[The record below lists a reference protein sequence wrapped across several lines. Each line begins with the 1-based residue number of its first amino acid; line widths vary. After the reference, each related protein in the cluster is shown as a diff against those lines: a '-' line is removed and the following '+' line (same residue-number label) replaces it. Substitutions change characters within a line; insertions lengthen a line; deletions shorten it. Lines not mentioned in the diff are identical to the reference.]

1 MNLII
6 QKKPYKNNDNNT
18 VNKKNVLIIDAM
30 CEVRALTKYPDNS
43 KTSILK
49 ELFIQRVK
57 LKIDKYP
64 EAHLLFDTYR
74 EIGDFILR
82 FEHKERAQNA
92 LGITSTGNYEIQDE
106 MSIKKTSLNEL
117 YISTETKRRLTKY
130 FAEGLLLEYKD
141 DPIHT
146 IIVSYGTTIAIN
158 EPHSLPDTLTS
169 HRHEKEDTQIPL
181 LSCSVLRSML

>member
-1 MNLII
+1 M
-6 QKKPYKNNDNNT
+6 
-18 VNKKNVLIIDAM
+18 
-30 CEVRALTKYPDNS
+30 S
-43 KTSILK
+43 HLK
-49 ELFIQRVK
+49 ELLIQRVK

-74 EIGDFILR
+74 EIGDFSLKDGAR
-82 FEHKERAQNA
+82 KEIAQNA
-92 LGITSTGNYEIQDE
+92 LGTTSTGNYEIHDE
-106 MSIKKTSLNEL
+106 MSIKKTSPNEL
-117 YISTETKRRLTKY
+117 HSSTETKRRLTKY

-146 IIVSYGTTIAIN
+146 VIVSYGTTIAIN